1 MSQMSLLSVDVS
13 QTPDTQGGSGSLSKK
28 NEARS
33 STFSDAMEQHNSSRK
48 TVEADGKDKHD
59 GNIVSKT
66 ATDKSSDH
74 RDKNANVIKNI
85 KAAKEEDVHT
95 LPVPKEV
102 SGDDAL
108 KEKKSNDDAHTL
120 PVPLPLP
127 LDDAAIK
134 EKLLA
139 DDDVHTLPVP
149 VVPFSPENSLGNKGS
164 QQVEAARNNDASV
177 ENSQQDSSSNI
188 KSNSENAKSAEND
201 DAVNLLKM
209 LNGAQKLLTGASTT
223 QVSAEPDSK
232 TADINADMTNEQ
244 LASTKVAKAGEQVKN
259 NLTAEQKLLAESNA
273 LLDTK
278 STIAAQN
285 GTSATVVE
293 QKLIDAQQIAKAESA
308 LAVEGKQKTMTEQD
322 NAELENIAVDESHKL
337 DIAVTKNT
345 ASLDANKD
353 SASKVA
359 NNIFSDDIDN
369 ARAQDTKQ
377 SIIVESQRVSEQ
389 TQNRTVNQS
398 TASVVMASNS
408 NVKVDAEQKAS
419 INEAADESVSNDINV
434 DVEKLAKAQ
443 SEKQAPLAE
452 KITSSF
458 NQTLDAH
465 AAKPVANAGELAAR
479 QEQSFE
485 NSINSLTTST
495 VQAQKAVTALNT
507 ETIAIYRKDFA
518 NAVKDKVMVMIN
530 QKIQQV
536 DIQLDP
542 PEMGNIH
549 VRVNLQNEQ
558 AAVQFIVQ
566 NQQAKDA
573 LEQNMGKLRD
583 MLAESGVDVGGA
595 NIEQREAKE
604 QNDSASGN
612 QANASKQGDS
622 AEEMLSDKNGSPLNM
637 LKASSTGV
645 DYYA

>member
-149 VVPFSPENSLGNKGS
+149 VVPLSPENSLGNKGS

-566 NQQAKDA
+566 NQQAKEA